1 MALTKLRGNIIT
13 AGTVSKTEI
22 ENLTVTADKI
32 ADLTITN
39 AKIANGTIENSKLAT
54 PPSAGITTGKSIAMA
69 IVFG

>member
-39 AKIANGTIENSKLAT
+39 AKIAEGTIANSKLAS
-54 PPSAGITTGKSIAMA
+54 PGATTGKAIAMA